1 MTAWHIVFW
10 FSFAIVW
17 YTYLGYGMLL
27 FLIIRIRRAFGLG
40 RHFHHDMSYE
50 PEVTLFIS
58 AYNERE
64 QLAEKIRNTNDLD
77 YPKNKLH
84 VLWVTDGSDDGSAEL
99 LKRYRG
105 IEVQH
110 QSERNGKIGAMNRGM
125 AFVKTPIVIFCDAN
139 ALLGRESVRRM
150 VRFFSDPEV
159 GCVSGEKRIVRK
171 KKDAAAAAG
180 ESAYWR
186 YESTL
191 KKWDAELHSAIGAAG
206 ELFAIRTELYEQ
218 MEPDTLLDDL
228 VISLRIAMKGY
239 IIQYDPEAFAIEHAS
254 ANIRQE
260 IKRKIRI
267 SAGGLQSLIRLWPL
281 LNVFRYGTL
290 SFQYISHRVLRW
302 TLTPICLLLMLP
314 VNIHLALQDGHH
326 LTGTYDTLCG
336 LQGLF
341 YISAA
346 AGWFFENRAIR
357 IKLLFIPYYFLVMN
371 ISLFLGCFRLLSKR
385 QSVNW
390 ERAERAT

>member
-1 MTAWHIVFW
+1 MNTWYMIFW
-10 FSFAIVW
+10 LAFAIVC
-17 YTYLGYGMLL
+17 YTYIGYGILL
-27 FLIIRIRRAFGLG
+27 FLIIRIRRALG
-40 RHFHHDMSYE
+40 IARSFPYDLSYE
-50 PEVTLFIS
+50 PDVTLFIT
-58 AYNERE
+58 AYNERK
-64 QLAEKIRNTNDLD
+64 QVAEKMKNTNDLD

-84 VLWVTDGSDDGSAEL
+84 VLWITDGSDDGSEDL
-99 LKRYRG
+99 LKHYPG

-110 QSERNGKIGAMNRGM
+110 QAERNGKIGAMNRGM
-125 AFVKTPIVIFCDAN
+125 AFVKTPIVVFCDAN
-139 ALLGRESVRRM
+139 AMLGRESVRRM
-150 VRFFSDPEV
+150 VRFFSDPKV
-159 GCVSGEKRIVRK
+159 GCVSGEKRIIQK
-171 KKDAAAAAG
+171 QKDAAAAAG
-180 ESAYWR
+180 ESAYWK

-206 ELFAIRTELYEQ
+206 ELFAIRTEHYEL

-267 SAGGLQSLIRLWPL
+267 SAGGLQSVIRLWPL
-281 LNVFRYGTL
+281 LNIFKYGTL

-314 VNIHLALQDGHH
+314 VNIHLALQDGDHM
-326 LTGTYDTLCG
+326 TGLYDTLCG

-341 YISAA
+341 YMSAA
-346 AGWFFENRAIR
+346 AGWYFENRSIR

-371 ISLFLGCFRLLSKR
+371 LSLFMGCFRLLSQR

-390 ERAERAT
+390 EKAERAT